1 MLETSHRLALTRR
14 LDAMRKV
21 GRRTLHIQINS
32 GAIASVT
39 PHHYG
44 YYYGYYY
51 LGFPYANTKILL
63 IAERTL

>member
-1 MLETSHRLALTRR
+1 MLETSHSLALTQQA
-14 LDAMRKV
+14 DAMRQV

-32 GAIASVT
+32 GAMTTTT

-51 LGFPYANTKILL
+51 LGFPYANTNFLL
-63 IAERTL
+63 IAERF

>member
-1 MLETSHRLALTRR
+1 MLETSHRFALTHMPGASHAAAVRPPN
-14 LDAMRKV
+14 LQKTMGAMAR
-21 GRRTLHIQINS
+21 
-32 GAIASVT
+32 VT

>member
-1 MLETSHRLALTRR
+1 MLETSHRLALPRR
-14 LDAMRKV
+14 LNAVRKV

-32 GAIASVT
+32 GAMTTTT
-39 PHHYG
+39 PHHSG

-63 IAERTL
+63 IAERIF